1 MINMENIV
9 TSPVYMA
16 RLWNQKHVFTFQERN
31 SIYMLSD
38 LDSIESEHC
47 DIVQAMNMANGE
59 IDGFNA
65 SEYVEPVYT
74 FTVRSQIALTK
85 EERVV
90 KSNEANC

>member
-1 MINMENIV
+1 
-9 TSPVYMA
+9 
-16 RLWNQKHVFTFQERN
+16 
-31 SIYMLSD
+31 MLSD

-47 DIVQAMNMANGE
+47 DIVQAMNMANGK

-85 EERVV
+85 SERVV
-90 KSNEANC
+90 KSNKVNY

>member
-1 MINMENIV
+1 MKNIV
-9 TSPVYMA
+9 TRPVDMV
-16 RLWNQKHVFTFQERN
+16 RLGNQKHGFVFQERN

-47 DIVQAMNMANGE
+47 DIVQAMNMANGK

-85 EERVV
+85 AERAV
-90 KSNEANC
+90 KSNEIDC

>member
-1 MINMENIV
+1 MENIV
-9 TSPVYMA
+9 TMPVDMV
-16 RLWNQKHVFTFQERN
+16 RLGNQKHGFVFQERN

-47 DIVQAMNMANGE
+47 DIVQAMNMANGK

-85 EERVV
+85 AERAV
-90 KSNEANC
+90 KSNEIDC

>member
-1 MINMENIV
+1 M
-9 TSPVYMA
+9 TRPVDMV
-16 RLWNQKHVFTFQERN
+16 RLGNQKHGFTFQERN

-38 LDSIESEHC
+38 LYSIESEHC

-74 FTVRSQIALTK
+74 LTVRSQITLTQA
-85 EERVV
+85 ERVV
-90 KSNEANC
+90 KSNEVNY

>member
-1 MINMENIV
+1 MEHIV
-9 TSPVYMA
+9 TRPVDMV
-16 RLWNQKHVFTFQERN
+16 RLGNQKHGFVFQERN

-38 LDSIESEHC
+38 LYSIESEHC
-47 DIVQAMNMANGE
+47 DIVQVMNMANEE

-85 EERVV
+85 AERAV
-90 KSNEANC
+90 KSNEVNY

>member
-1 MINMENIV
+1 MENIV
-9 TSPVYMA
+9 TKLVDMV
-16 RLWNQKHVFTFQERN
+16 RLGNQKHGLTFQERN

-65 SEYVEPVYT
+65 SEYVEPVYI

-85 EERVV
+85 AESAV
-90 KSNEANC
+90 KSNEIDC

>member
-1 MINMENIV
+1 MENIV
-9 TSPVYMA
+9 TSPVYMV